1 MWISAIKS
9 YLKLNTSI
17 FPLAI
22 FRMAFGSLMAFST
35 LRFLSKGWVEAAY
48 LNPQF
53 HFTYRFFDWVEP
65 FDPFWMYGTV
75 VLCALSALCIGLG
88 YFYRWAAPLFFIS
101 FTYLELIE
109 KSWYLNHYY
118 FVSLVAF
125 LLIFLPAN
133 RNYSLDTYF
142 GRTSKLAKVNNW
154 NIDVLKLQLGI
165 VYVFG
170 GIAKL
175 KYDWLFLAQPMK
187 FWLKSRTDLPLI
199 GFLFEYDW
207 MPYAFSWAGL
217 VYDLSIVFLLW
228 NKRTRLVAYLLVLVF
243 HILTYVLFN
252 IGMFP
257 WLMIAGS
264 LIFISKEEWKHL
276 FLKIGISLKES
287 GNRDVL
293 ISPVFSKLV
302 IVLFLVL
309 QIVFPLRHYFLSK
322 NVLWTENG
330 FRFAWHVMVMEKS
343 GYITY
348 TVIDNISN
356 QQWKEYP
363 SDRLDPIQE
372 KQMSHQ
378 PDMILQYAR
387 YLENIYKTQKHTDL
401 SIYVQSKV
409 SLNGRPSQVYIDP
422 KLDLL
427 TLQSANDIYQHILPL
442 QK

>member
-1 MWISAIKS
+1 
-9 YLKLNTSI
+9 
-17 FPLAI
+17 
-22 FRMAFGSLMAFST
+22 
-35 LRFLSKGWVEAAY
+35 
-48 LNPQF
+48 
-53 HFTYRFFDWVEP
+53 
-65 FDPFWMYGTV
+65 
-75 VLCALSALCIGLG
+75 
-88 YFYRWAAPLFFIS
+88 
-101 FTYLELIE
+101 
-109 KSWYLNHYY
+109 
-118 FVSLVAF
+118 
-125 LLIFLPAN
+125 
-133 RNYSLDTYF
+133 
-142 GRTSKLAKVNNW
+142 
-154 NIDVLKLQLGI
+154 
-165 VYVFG
+165 
-170 GIAKL
+170 
-175 KYDWLFLAQPMK
+175 
-187 FWLKSRTDLPLI
+187 
-199 GFLFEYDW
+199 
-207 MPYAFSWAGL
+207 
-217 VYDLSIVFLLW
+217 
-228 NKRTRLVAYLLVLVF
+228 
-243 HILTYVLFN
+243 
-252 IGMFP
+252 
-257 WLMIAGS
+257 MIAGS
-264 LIFISKEEWKHL
+264 LIFISTEEWKHL
-276 FLKIGISLKES
+276 FRKIGISLKES

-348 TVIDNISN
+348 TVIDNNSN
-356 QQWKEYP
+356 QKWKEYP